1 MATKPK
7 GYVKTGEVSDKHNF
21 GRMPKEKVGHYFSGI
36 NKFAKASR
44 NLQEDDTTDDPF
56 LPDRGKGMI
65 YHQKPQHRLPGEQ
78 SLKESNL
85 EVQLLPDLYKGK
97 AGKEKALKVMED
109 ARRKSVKRAGDANRK
124 RRLEGLKKAG
134 RAGKGKTKTQGI
146 NRSKRTG
153 FLGRGTGVALRG
165 F

>member
-1 MATKPK
+1 MVLQLVRDTATGLYEYRDPREKSTPTITSQEFEAYT
-7 GYVKTGEVSDKHNF
+7 GGAKTTLAG
-21 GRMPKEKVGHYFSGI
+21 
-36 NKFAKASR
+36 
-44 NLQEDDTTDDPF
+44 TTDDPF

-124 RRLEGLKKAG
+124 RRLEGLKKGG

-153 FLGRGTGVALRG
+153 FSGRGAGVALRG

>member
-56 LPDRGKGMI
+56 LPDRG
-65 YHQKPQHRLPGEQ
+65 
-78 SLKESNL
+78 
-85 EVQLLPDLYKGK
+85 
-97 AGKEKALKVMED
+97 
-109 ARRKSVKRAGDANRK
+109 
-124 RRLEGLKKAG
+124 
-134 RAGKGKTKTQGI
+134 
-146 NRSKRTG
+146 
-153 FLGRGTGVALRG
+153 
-165 F
+165 